1 MSKKK
6 PKQDK
11 KLLGNHQKS
20 WIWGRHSVTE
30 ILESGRWPMS
40 ELILSEQLDGSE
52 LQSASKLAA
61 LHGYPVKSAPP
72 ERLKELCKS
81 GEHQG
86 YLAKMQAYPYAELNE
101 LESLAKEPG
110 AAIAILDG
118 IQDPYNFGAI
128 IRSAEVLGVK
138 GILIGE
144 TNQVGVTSMVARSSA
159 GAVNHLPIVQASDLV
174 NAVKKLQSCGVHLVA
189 ATEKDAT
196 PLSQHTFT
204 HPTAIILGN
213 EGDGIRPELL
223 AIADTRVT
231 IPQSGNVQSLNVAA
245 AAAILFH
252 AAGGCHSVGR

>member
-1 MSKKK
+1 MPKKK
-6 PKQDK
+6 PKGDK

-20 WIWGRHSVTE
+20 WIWGRHAVTE
-30 ILESGRWPMS
+30 ILEAGRWPIS
-40 ELILSEQLDGSE
+40 ELYLSEQLDDSE
-52 LQSASKLAA
+52 LQSASKRAA
-61 LHGYPVKSAPP
+61 LLGYPIKSAPP

-86 YLAKMQAYPYAELNE
+86 YLAKMLAYPYAKLSE
-101 LESLAKEPG
+101 LEALAQQPNTT
-110 AAIAILDG
+110 IAVLDS

-128 IRSAEVLGVK
+128 IRSAEVLGVN

-144 TNQVGVTSMVARSSA
+144 ANQVGVTSMVARASA
-159 GAVNHLPIVQASDLV
+159 GAVNHLPIAQVEDLV
-174 NAVKKLQSCGVHLVA
+174 TSIKRVQEAGFHLVA

-196 PLSQHTFT
+196 PLGEHTFT

-213 EGDGIRPELL
+213 EGEGIRNDILTL
-223 AIADTRVT
+223 ADTRLT

-252 AAGGCHSVGR
+252 AAGPH